1 MALMSSAST
10 LMNVLKRFTSATA
23 SPNVTTLLG
32 TTHVNVLTD
41 TSHSGKSVSILT
53 NVPSL
58 MYINASK
65 SATIPLEAFTVNVE
79 KALLFRRT
87 TKPVAISTNA
97 S

>member
-32 TTHVNVLTD
+32 TTHVNALTD
-41 TSHSGKSVSILT
+41 TSHSGRIVSILT

-58 MYINASK
+58 RYINVSRF
-65 SATIPLEAFTVNVE
+65 ATIPLEAFTVNVE

-87 TKPVAISTNA
+87 TKPAATSTNA